1 MKSLVST
8 VLPLSF
14 YAALIIR
21 RNGIPYNQL
30 PPRIQK
36 LVSRQCAKGKPKIL
50 IIILVMG
57 CKFYIYL
64 DFTE

>member
-8 VLPLSF
+8 VLPLSY
-14 YAALIIR
+14 YAALVIR
-21 RNGIPYNQL
+21 WNGIPYNQL
-30 PPRIQK
+30 PPRLQK

-50 IIILVMG
+50 IIILVIV